1 MMLSELKKSIAM
13 LDDYQTLICCRGLVL
28 LIDRQMA
35 LNPRSGRPTGLLV
48 TDFNQWVQLGGR
60 PAWSLV
66 STLCDKPLAAIAATG
81 RQLLQSALDWGFHR
95 EVHAACRLAFAP
107 VDHLGSLA
115 PVTIMAAL
123 ATVLRWHP
131 SQPSMDALLSPPP
144 ANGTASPSSTERRFP
159 WFQSTTDTQANART
173 KKERVTD

>member
-1 MMLSELKKSIAM
+1 MMLSDLKKSIAM

-95 EVHAACRLAFAP
+95 EVHAACRLAFSP

-123 ATVLRWHP
+123 LTVLRWHP
-131 SQPSMDALLSPPP
+131 AHPSVDTLLRPQHANRPDSPFPE
-144 ANGTASPSSTERRFP
+144 ERRYP
-159 WFQSTTDTQANART
+159 WFQSTAAEREKNAT
-173 KKERVTD
+173 EKENVID

>member
-1 MMLSELKKSIAM
+1 MLSDLKKSIAL
-13 LDDYQTLICCRGLVL
+13 LDDWQTLICCRGLVL

-35 LNPRSGRPTGLLV
+35 LNPQSGRPTGLSV

-66 STLCDKPLAAIAATG
+66 SALCDKRLAVTAATG

-95 EVHAACRLAFAP
+95 EVHAACRLAYAP
-107 VDHLGSLA
+107 VDHLGTLA
-115 PVTIMAAL
+115 PVTVMAAL

-131 SQPSMDALLSPPP
+131 SQPSMDALLCPPP
-144 ANGTASPSSTERRFP
+144 ANRAASPSFVERRFP
-159 WFQSTTDTQANART
+159 WFQSSAVAQENAKT
-173 KKERVTD
+173 ENEGVTD

>member
-1 MMLSELKKSIAM
+1 MMLSDLKKTIAM

-95 EVHAACRLAFAP
+95 EVHTACRLAYAP
-107 VDHLGSLA
+107 VDHLGTLA

-131 SQPSMDALLSPPP
+131 SQPSMDALLGPPP
-144 ANGTASPSSTERRFP
+144 ANRAASPPSLERRFP
-159 WFQSTTDTQANART
+159 WFQSTTATQEKARA
-173 KKERVTD
+173 KKESVTD

>member
-1 MMLSELKKSIAM
+1 MMLSDLKKSIAM
-13 LDDYQTLICCRGLVL
+13 LDDWQTLMCCRGLVL

-35 LNPRSGRPTGLLV
+35 LNPRSGRPKDLSV

-66 STLCDKPLAAIAATG
+66 ATLCDKRLAATAATG
-81 RQLLQSALDWGFHR
+81 RQLLQGALHCGFHR
-95 EVHAACRLAFAP
+95 EVHAACRLAYAP

-131 SQPSMDALLSPPP
+131 SQPSMDALLCPPP
-144 ANGTASPSSTERRFP
+144 ANRPASPSATERRFS
-159 WFQSTTDTQANART
+159 WFRSTADAQENAQT
-173 KKERVTD
+173 EIEGVTD

>member
-1 MMLSELKKSIAM
+1 MISELKKSIAM
-13 LDDYQTLICCRGLVL
+13 LDDRQTLICCRGLVL

-35 LNPRSGRPTGLLV
+35 LNPRSGRPRGLSV

-60 PAWSLV
+60 PAWSLAA
-66 STLCDKPLAAIAATG
+66 TLCDKPLADAAATG
-81 RQLLQSALDWGFHR
+81 RQFLQGALRLGLHR
-95 EVHAACRLAFAP
+95 EVHAACRLAYAP

-131 SQPSMDALLSPPP
+131 SQPSMDALRFPPR
-144 ANGTASPSSTERRFP
+144 ANRPASPSSAERRFP
-159 WFQSTTDTQANART
+159 WFRSTGDAQENAQT
-173 KKERVTD
+173 EKERVAD